1 MILGAICYF
10 RNKHTCNFLA
20 STAAVFSGFLL
31 PFSRTRKTF
40 GKMISFLV
48 YKMQNYMVK
57 SKSRVTD
64 ILGSKTRPI
73 MIGSYNIAYL
83 ELFFCSYN
91 HLYIHQTGLY
101 PVFGKPKFLQRKK
114 LQASSIQRK
123 KKETEEAANYPGFYL
138 HRIIGS
144 QNIKKNNRVL
154 ILATRFSKPSKITCI
169 VKTRLS
175 Y

>member
-1 MILGAICYF
+1 
-10 RNKHTCNFLA
+10 
-20 STAAVFSGFLL
+20 
-31 PFSRTRKTF
+31 
-40 GKMISFLV
+40 
-48 YKMQNYMVK
+48 MVK

-144 QNIKKNNRVL
+144 QNIKKNNGVL

-175 Y
+175 YWFLRLACRRKFEILMNEMLTNVFVFCQHSVLLFKVLSFYLFC

>member
-1 MILGAICYF
+1 
-10 RNKHTCNFLA
+10 
-20 STAAVFSGFLL
+20 
-31 PFSRTRKTF
+31 
-40 GKMISFLV
+40 
-48 YKMQNYMVK
+48 MQNYMVK
-57 SKSRVTD
+57 SKFTD
-64 ILGSKTRPI
+64 TLGSKTRPI

-83 ELFFCSYN
+83 ELYFCSHN

-123 KKETEEAANYPGFYL
+123 KKETEEAANYPRFY
-138 HRIIGS
+138 IGS